1 MSLFIVIDM
10 SETKGKIYLIPSPLS
25 ERPICEVLPQKVLDI
40 IPAISHFVVEEIRTA
55 RRFLSAAGLKGKI
68 DTLNFYELNEHSKPE
83 QAEEYITLAME
94 GNDIGVI
101 SEAGLPAVADPGALL
116 VAAAHR
122 NGIKVVPLVGP
133 SSLMMALMASG
144 LNGQCFA
151 FTGYLPAKPDQ
162 RRDKIKLIE
171 RVSASLK
178 QTQIIIETPYRNNQL
193 FNDLISVCNPRTR
206 ICVASDITGDRE
218 SIVTKSV
225 AQWKS
230 FVKDSSQTLDKVPAV
245 FLLLA

>member
-1 MSLFIVIDM
+1 MSSFITIDM
-10 SETKGKIYLIPSPLS
+10 SESKGTIYLIPSPLS
-25 ERPICEVLPQKVLDI
+25 DRALDEVLPRRVMDI
-40 IPAISHFVVEEIRTA
+40 IPDIKHFVVEEIRTA

-83 QAEEYITLAME
+83 LADEYITLAME

-116 VAAAHR
+116 VAAAHI

-151 FTGYLPAKPDQ
+151 FTGYLPAKPEQ

-171 RVSASLK
+171 KVSASLK

-218 SIVTKSV
+218 CIVTKSV

-230 FVKDSSQTLDKVPAV
+230 FVKDNTQTLDKVPAV